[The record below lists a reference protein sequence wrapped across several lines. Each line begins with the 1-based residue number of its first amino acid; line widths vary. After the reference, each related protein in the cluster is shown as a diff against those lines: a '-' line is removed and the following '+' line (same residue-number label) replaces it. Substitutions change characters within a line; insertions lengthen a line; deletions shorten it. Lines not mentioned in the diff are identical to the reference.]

1 MDYHSLS
8 KSANTAERV
17 NMIKQCGNCYYW
29 DIEDA
34 MNSQNFVN
42 RKIAEC
48 KFPVPISVPK
58 TMTYG
63 DQGQDCPLHVYE
75 ERQSATEEDD
85 DDQPDENGYTRADED
100 WFFDDKD
107 D

>member
-1 MDYHSLS
+1 
-8 KSANTAERV
+8 
-17 NMIKQCGNCYYW
+17 MIKQCGNCHYW
-29 DIEDA
+29 DRENA

-63 DQGQDCPLHVYE
+63 DQGQDCPVHN
-75 ERQSATEEDD
+75 QIAAIEEDD
-85 DDQPDENGYTRADED
+85 DDPPDENGYTRADEA